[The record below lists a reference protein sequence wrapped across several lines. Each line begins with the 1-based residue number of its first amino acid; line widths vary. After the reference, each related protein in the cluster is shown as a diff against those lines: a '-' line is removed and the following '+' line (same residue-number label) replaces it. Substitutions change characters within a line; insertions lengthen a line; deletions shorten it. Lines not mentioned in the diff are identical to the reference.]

1 MEETSRWAKPN
12 TIYRVADAFHCHYIF
27 LLLPNTSQLTALL
40 IGPYLTD
47 ELTEQQI
54 LEEAEHLGIPARQ
67 FSQVLK
73 SYSSIPAIKDH
84 GLLHTMITAFG
95 EILWGG
101 GSAFEILDINQDLAL
116 GFTPLHGVRNLS
128 GPDEL
133 LLRMNIM
140 EQRYAYE
147 NELIRIVSQGLIHR
161 AEQMFQGFS
170 SLNFEQRMEDS
181 ARNMKNYCI
190 ICNTLMRKA
199 VEQGGVHPVYLDSVS
214 SDFARKI
221 ESSPSAQDIQP
232 LLLDMIRSYC
242 RLVKKHSMQN
252 YSSLIQRTITYIDA
266 DISGDLRLKALAEA
280 QGVNASYL
288 STLFKKETGETI
300 TDHVN
305 KKRMERAAHLLQS
318 TKLQIQSVAQHCG
331 ISDVNYF
338 SKLFK
343 KHLGLTPREFRSTTA
358 ERLKAPTTSE

>member
-1 MEETSRWAKPN
+1 
-12 TIYRVADAFHCHYIF
+12 
-27 LLLPNTSQLTALL
+27 
-40 IGPYLTD
+40 
-47 ELTEQQI
+47 
-54 LEEAEHLGIPARQ
+54 
-67 FSQVLK
+67 
-73 SYSSIPAIKDH
+73 
-84 GLLHTMITAFG
+84 
-95 EILWGG
+95 
-101 GSAFEILDINQDLAL
+101 
-116 GFTPLHGVRNLS
+116 
-128 GPDEL
+128 
-133 LLRMNIM
+133 
-140 EQRYAYE
+140 
-147 NELIRIVSQGLIHR
+147 
-161 AEQMFQGFS
+161 
-170 SLNFEQRMEDS
+170 
-181 ARNMKNYCI
+181 
-190 ICNTLMRKA
+190 
-199 VEQGGVHPVYLDSVS
+199 
-214 SDFARKI
+214 
-221 ESSPSAQDIQP
+221 
-232 LLLDMIRSYC
+232 
-242 RLVKKHSMQN
+242 MQN